1 VNEKAWT
8 LLLVA
13 AGGALGSVTRFLMS
27 SWLATKS
34 GVLWPIGTFTV
45 NVAGCFLIGVLT
57 SVLALKGGEHG
68 TLIRHAVGTG
78 FLGGF
83 TTFSAYVLE
92 SSNLLSENRLLTMA
106 IYISAS
112 VLFGLIAMRAGAAI
126 TMRLIPA

>member
-1 VNEKAWT
+1 MNDKALT

-27 SWLATKS
+27 SWVAAKS

-45 NVAGCFLIGVLT
+45 NVLGCFLIGVLA
-57 SVLALKGGEHG
+57 SALALKGGEHG
-68 TLIRHAVGTG
+68 TLIRHTLGTG

-83 TTFSAYVLE
+83 TTFSAYMLE
-92 SSNLLSENRLLTMA
+92 SSNLASENRLLTMT

-112 VLFGLIAMRAGAAI
+112 VIFGLIALRAGGAI
-126 TMRLIPA
+126 TMRLIPG